1 MKQENNWQY
10 LKPLYNLCNVLAITP
25 PHQFGNSATAVSAR
39 FKIYTVI
46 HIVGNVVLYIHSSY
60 GRETFVYPV
69 LESTVALTDKL
80 ANLILALFNVATR
93 VILIFYNDK
102 ITKAFFS
109 QGYQLSKQETL
120 TSYCKRSFIAQFAAF
135 NLYMFVL
142 LMFDGYFWINSIGLT
157 IFQFYFGRSLMYY
170 SLVTTMF
177 LISHSVLPLKHL
189 FASLGVGL
197 ETIVK
202 NLVCDSD
209 ARREYFVAEFK
220 MSKNL
225 RRLKYHHADLRIVR
239 KHYNTICT
247 LVDDFNTMYGF
258 IILMVILVVVAYVL
272 NLTDLL
278 LVYGVTKVKDIDG
291 VQFGT
296 DLTVVCGLWIVTLL
310 GFAIFLAYGCVGAVS
325 ESEKISKICFFW
337 LNEIPTIPVSNEEK
351 VLKEELVL
359 MVQQSTSRCP
369 KFSAAGF
376 FPVDFTLLGFIFGSV
391 TSYIIISIQ
400 FIH

>member
-39 FKIYTVI
+39 FKIYTAI

-93 VILIFYNDK
+93 VIFIFYNDK

-120 TSYCKRSFIAQFAAF
+120 TSYCKRSFTAQFAAF

-157 IFQFYFGRSLMYY
+157 IFQFYLGRSLMYY

-296 DLTVVCGLWIVTLL
+296 DLTVICGLWIVTLL
-310 GFAIFLAYGCVGAVS
+310 VS
-325 ESEKISKICFFW
+325 TRRYFPIEFIRSLFRVLRFFW
-337 LNEIPTIPVSNEEK
+337 RTGVS
-351 VLKEELVL
+351 VLS
-359 MVQQSTSRCP
+359 QSRRKSPR
-369 KFSAAGF
+369 FAS
-376 FPVDFTLLGFIFGSV
+376 FG
-391 TSYIIISIQ
+391 
-400 FIH
+400 

>member
-1 MKQENNWQY
+1 
-10 LKPLYNLCNVLAITP
+10 
-25 PHQFGNSATAVSAR
+25 
-39 FKIYTVI
+39 
-46 HIVGNVVLYIHSSY
+46 
-60 GRETFVYPV
+60 
-69 LESTVALTDKL
+69 
-80 ANLILALFNVATR
+80 
-93 VILIFYNDK
+93 
-102 ITKAFFS
+102 
-109 QGYQLSKQETL
+109 
-120 TSYCKRSFIAQFAAF
+120 
-135 NLYMFVL
+135 
-142 LMFDGYFWINSIGLT
+142 
-157 IFQFYFGRSLMYY
+157 
-170 SLVTTMF
+170 MF
-177 LISHSVLPLKHL
+177 LISHSDLPIKHL
-189 FASLGVGL
+189 FTSLEVGL

-310 GFAIFLAYGCVGAVS
+310 VSTRRYFPIEFIPLFRVLRFFWRTAVS
-325 ESEKISKICFFW
+325 
-337 LNEIPTIPVSNEEK
+337 
-351 VLKEELVL
+351 VLS
-359 MVQQSTSRCP
+359 QSRKKSPR
-369 KFSAAGF
+369 FAS
-376 FPVDFTLLGFIFGSV
+376 FG
-391 TSYIIISIQ
+391 
-400 FIH
+400 